1 MEVKLR
7 KKTLEERIDQL
18 AMDVA
23 ILKVQYQKLFDS
35 LSETKIPKKP
45 DLDSIRHIKEP

>member
-23 ILKVQYQKLFDS
+23 ILKVQFQKLYDS
-35 LSETKIPKKP
+35 LHRKVME
-45 DLDSIRHIKEP
+45 DEE